1 MATNEISV
9 ELRKHIGHRNSPLGP
24 VEVEHDQW
32 YVIVSRNGKDPKQVG
47 YMNKAAGNVLYLSGN
62 QERFGPH
69 LCKQIEEAAALER
82 EKLIGGKSLPS
93 KGDATTKAEEK

>member
-32 YVIVSRNGKDPKQVG
+32 YVIVSRNGKDPRQVG
-47 YMNKAAGNVLYLSGN
+47 YMNKLAGKVLWLAGNE
-62 QERFGPH
+62 ERFGKH
-69 LCKQIEEAAALER
+69 LCEEIQSVATAER
-82 EKLIGGKSLPS
+82 EKILGVKPIAAK
-93 KGDATTKAEEK
+93 ATADK